1 MGESI
6 ARVVAAQEG
15 PVLTLTLANEVRANA
30 LTLGMLDELRSAL
43 GGVRPDVR
51 AVLLT
56 AEGDRTFSSG
66 VDLGDAP
73 TPDRLRD
80 CETRLGSAVDAVR
93 ECPVPVIA
101 ALNGSAIGGGLEL
114 AMACDWRLAR
124 DGASFS
130 MPPGRLGVVY
140 SPRGL
145 QLFVAAIGPARTA
158 ELFLTGAPI
167 DSARALAMGL
177 VSAVHDPSELGAR
190 ARDAAEGVAALA
202 PLSARGTVAIIRALA
217 EGPLSDDGR
226 EIAQAWRDRAY
237 ASADVSEGLAAFR
250 ERRTPSFTGE

>member
-1 MGESI
+1 
-6 ARVVAAQEG
+6 
-15 PVLTLTLANEVRANA
+15 
-30 LTLGMLDELRSAL
+30 
-43 GGVRPDVR
+43 
-51 AVLLT
+51 
-56 AEGDRTFSSG
+56 
-66 VDLGDAP
+66 
-73 TPDRLRD
+73 
-80 CETRLGSAVDAVR
+80 
-93 ECPVPVIA
+93 
-101 ALNGSAIGGGLEL
+101 
-114 AMACDWRLAR
+114 MACDWRLAR
-124 DGASFS
+124 DGAGFS

-177 VSAVHDPSELGAR
+177 VNAVHDPSELGAR